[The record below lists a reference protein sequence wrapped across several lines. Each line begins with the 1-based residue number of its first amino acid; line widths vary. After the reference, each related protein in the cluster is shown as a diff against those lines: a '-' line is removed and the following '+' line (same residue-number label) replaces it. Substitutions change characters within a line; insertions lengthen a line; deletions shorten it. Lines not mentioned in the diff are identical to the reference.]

1 MSQMKNFLPS
11 NIRHLR
17 LKNRLKQEEFAKIFG
32 VARSTVGNYENGLT
46 EPNIEMIIK
55 FSEYF
60 KVDITDLIIKD
71 LTQDEPPNLPYY
83 IAEAQAEFMA
93 QDKFQAVTEKLDKM
107 VHLLEQILQHNI
119 RTTGAP
125 NQQP

>member
-1 MSQMKNFLPS
+1 MKNCLPS

-46 EPNIEMIIK
+46 EPNIEMIIQ

-60 KVDITDLIIKD
+60 KIEITDLLVKD
-71 LTQDEPPNLPYY
+71 LIQDEPPSLPYY
-83 IAEAQAEFMA
+83 LGEPQAEYVTK
-93 QDKFQAVTEKLDKM
+93 DKFQALADKLDKI
-107 VHLLEQILQHNI
+107 VFLLEQMVAQSRAQNTAL
-119 RTTGAP
+119 
-125 NQQP
+125 